1 MNEDRRPV
9 AGPTGAGGIGEG
21 TVADD
26 AAIASD
32 DAVTGDETVMVDD
45 ATVVTGD
52 ETVMVDDATVVASDA
67 TVVVARAPSGGDD
80 GGGDDGTGDGA
91 AGEEDSES
99 MGGGDLPAEDLT
111 MLAPHL
117 GFDDATVV
125 SQSHSAV
132 QNSGSLA
139 DYMSGGSRSA
149 SVGDTGL
156 DPERRIADLPDR
168 MPWEAVPAP
177 EQGVHQG
184 LPVVYGPRN
193 EGDDD
198 APVGVDE
205 VIRRVGPP
213 PGATPVPVRQGRES
227 LPSLTRRERKTRT
240 LTLIVYGAVVVV
252 AVLGLI
258 GIARLAFG

>member
-1 MNEDRRPV
+1 MSEDRRPV
-9 AGPTGAGGIGEG
+9 TDGPTGAGGTGEG

-32 DAVTGDETVMVDD
+32 DAMAGDETVMVDD

-67 TVVVARAPSGGDD
+67 TVVVARAPGGDD
-80 GGGDDGTGDGA
+80 GAGDGEAEDEDAESTGGD
-91 AGEEDSES
+91 
-99 MGGGDLPAEDLT
+99 DLPAEDLT

-149 SVGDTGL
+149 SVGDAGL

-177 EQGVHQG
+177 QKGVHQG

-198 APVGVDE
+198 APMGVDE
-205 VIRRVGPP
+205 VTRRVGPP

>member
-9 AGPTGAGGIGEG
+9 PGPTEAGGIGEG

-26 AAIASD
+26 TAIASD

-45 ATVVTGD
+45 ATVVAG
-52 ETVMVDDATVVASDA
+52 DA
-67 TVVVARAPSGGDD
+67 TVVVARAPGGGDD
-80 GGGDDGTGDGA
+80 GGGDDGTGDGG

-99 MGGGDLPAEDLT
+99 TGGGDPPAEDLT

-205 VIRRVGPP
+205 VTRRVGPP